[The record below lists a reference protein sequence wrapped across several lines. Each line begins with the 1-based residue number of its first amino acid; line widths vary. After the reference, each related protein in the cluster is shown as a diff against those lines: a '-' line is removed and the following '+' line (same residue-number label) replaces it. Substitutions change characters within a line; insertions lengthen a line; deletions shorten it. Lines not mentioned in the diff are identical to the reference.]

1 MPEARFGIW
10 APVYGP
16 WGARNH
22 PDEPAQASY
31 RQAREIV
38 VQADRLG
45 FKVALF
51 AQHIINPLNNA
62 YDQLETWTAC
72 AAVAEAT
79 NQIEI
84 MAAVKPFFF
93 HPAILSKMAL
103 GIDAISNGRLSLN
116 LISGWY
122 MPEMQQAGL
131 AVRAHDDRYRYSREW
146 LRIVKALIAGEQ
158 VDFSGEWFQLKG
170 LQFHPGPFAKPRPII
185 YLGGESDQARDLVVD
200 EADVYLLNGRTIDLI
215 RAAIAEVSA
224 RPRRLSAPLRFG
236 MAAFVIAR
244 PTQDEAAREFIK
256 LLQLAEPD
264 DLSDLFRGVDP
275 SAVMFKLFQE
285 GPRALG
291 TNGGTWAGLV
301 GDYDT
306 VAQRIVDFGDVG
318 IETFLLQFQP
328 FESEMARFAEEIV
341 PRVRELERSRSLLGG
356 AAAAPVAWNPN
367 PPEFQSE

>member
-1 MPEARFGIW
+1 MPQARFGIW

-31 RQAREIV
+31 RRARDIV
-38 VQADRLG
+38 VQADHLG
-45 FKVALF
+45 YKVALF
-51 AQHIINPLNNA
+51 AQHIINPLSHE
-62 YDQLETWTAC
+62 YDQVETWTAC

-93 HPAILSKMAL
+93 HPAILAKMAL
-103 GIDAISNGRLSLN
+103 GIDAISRGRLSLN

-122 MPEMQQAGL
+122 LPEMQQAGL
-131 AVRAHDDRYRYSREW
+131 AIRAHDDRYRFSREW
-146 LRIVKALIAGEQ
+146 LRIVKALIGGEQ
-158 VDFSGEWFQLKG
+158 VDFSGEWFELKG
-170 LQFHPGPFAKPRPII
+170 LQFHPGPIARPRPII
-185 YLGGESDQARDLVVD
+185 YLGGESDPARDLVAD

-215 RAAIAEVSA
+215 RAAVDEVAA
-224 RPRRLSAPLRFG
+224 RPRRLAAPLRYG

-244 PTQDEAAREFIK
+244 PSQEEAEREFVR
-256 LLQLAEPD
+256 LLQLADPD

-275 SAVMFKLFQE
+275 SAVMFKMFQE

-328 FESEMARFAEEIV
+328 FESEMARFAEEII
-341 PRVRELERSRSLLGG
+341 PRVRELERSRSHATGTG
-356 AAAAPVAWNPN
+356 ESPAAWNPN
-367 PPEFQSE
+367 SPELQGE